1 MGLIKKLIYSLLFV
15 FILTITLTGTL
26 QAQNQNKIELL
37 ADNIVSGGPAPDGIP
52 PLETPQYISL
62 EEAGTYLKA
71 EDAVFV
77 VEADGE
83 VLIYPQRIMVW
94 HEIVNEKIAGEKLSI
109 TYCPLTGSAIGFYGN
124 INTGET
130 TFGTS
135 GKLVNSNLIMY
146 DRVSESYWPQI
157 FGTAITEPAQG
168 EKLNRF
174 PVIWSKWKL
183 VQAKYEQAQ
192 VLSIETGYNRDYNR
206 DPYGSY
212 RENKEDADNYYTN
225 SEMIFS
231 VLAEDNT
238 LNPKDVVIAGE
249 YKNMNFAILKN
260 MVRKEKEVVFN
271 IEAEQFIARH
281 DKSLD
286 TVRVFVKE
294 KDELIE
300 LVVYDVMWFAWHA
313 YFPEAIDNLVH

>member
-1 MGLIKKLIYSLLFV
+1 MFV

-62 EEAGTYLKA
+62 EEADTYLKA

-77 VEADGE
+77 VEAGGE

-146 DRVSESYWPQI
+146 DRASESYWPQI

-313 YFPEAIDNLVH
+313 YFPESIDNLVH